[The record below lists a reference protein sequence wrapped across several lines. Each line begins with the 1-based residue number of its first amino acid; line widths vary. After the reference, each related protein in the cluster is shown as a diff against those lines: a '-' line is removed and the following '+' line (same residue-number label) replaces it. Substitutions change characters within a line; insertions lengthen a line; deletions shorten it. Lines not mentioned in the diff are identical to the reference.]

1 MLRQQITDAMKQAM
15 KARDER
21 TLSTVRLIMA
31 ALKSK
36 DIDARPSGNTD
47 GIPDDQILS
56 MLQGMIKQRRDSIA
70 LYRQGNRQDLVDKEE
85 GEIRVIERFL
95 PKQMTDEEMTVVVG
109 AVILELGAAG
119 AKDMGRVMAAL
130 KQRYAGRMDFSKVG
144 PKVKTALG

>member
-1 MLRQQITDAMKQAM
+1 MLRQQITDAMKEAM

-21 TLSTVRLIMA
+21 TLSSVRLIMA

-56 MLQGMIKQRRDSIA
+56 MMQAMIKQRRDSIA
-70 LYRQGNRQDLVDKEE
+70 LYHQGNRQDLVDKEE
-85 GEIRVIERFL
+85 AEIRVIERFL
-95 PKQMTDEEMTVVVG
+95 PKQMTDEEMTIVVG
-109 AVILELGAAG
+109 AVIVELGAAG

-130 KQRYAGRMDFSKVG
+130 KARYAGRMDFSKAG